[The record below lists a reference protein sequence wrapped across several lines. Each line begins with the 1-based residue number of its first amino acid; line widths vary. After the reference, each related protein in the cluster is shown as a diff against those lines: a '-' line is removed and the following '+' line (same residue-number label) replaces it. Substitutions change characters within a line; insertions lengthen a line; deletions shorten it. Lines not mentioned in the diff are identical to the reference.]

1 MRGCAPA
8 ARSHCSG
15 AQKSDGAWARHFF
28 WGPPVCHISHALLSR
43 RPDPAEAGDYRHLII
58 NTFFYLFTF
67 VLEKYYFVV
76 NPDVRTLIKATKIN
90 LDEALGWLS
99 RNIQGLDPADTCN

>member
-1 MRGCAPA
+1 MLRRQDRTVLAHKSPTERGLVI
-8 ARSHCSG
+8 
-15 AQKSDGAWARHFF
+15 FF